1 MHISLGFPDP
11 RNSSSLPVLQ
21 RVQLGIQSVQAS
33 KSSTKRTR
41 LPITLEILDRLR
53 VLWEKTQHTERILL
67 WAVAALCFAGF
78 FHAGELLPS
87 SAASAPMSHCIR
99 WGDVLV
105 NKPSSPSVVKVH
117 LRVSKCDQFGKGV
130 DVFVGSLPN
139 RRCPVTAVV
148 AYMVT
153 RGDGVGPFFITRS
166 KSPLTKSKFVSEVR
180 SALDVIGL
188 DQTVFS
194 GHSFRS
200 GAATAAAQAGLSDS
214 TIQTLGRWNSTAFL
228 SYIRTPR
235 NELAS
240 ITKKFM

>member
-1 MHISLGFPDP
+1 M
-11 RNSSSLPVLQ
+11 
-21 RVQLGIQSVQAS
+21 
-33 KSSTKRTR
+33 
-41 LPITLEILDRLR
+41 
-53 VLWEKTQHTERILL
+53 
-67 WAVAALCFAGF
+67 
-78 FHAGELLPS
+78 
-87 SAASAPMSHCIR
+87 
-99 WGDVLV
+99 
-105 NKPSSPSVVKVH
+105 
-117 LRVSKCDQFGKGV
+117 
-130 DVFVGSLPN
+130 
-139 RRCPVTAVV
+139 
-148 AYMVT
+148 
-153 RGDGVGPFFITRS
+153 
-166 KSPLTKSKFVSEVR
+166 R